1 MLTSELKA
9 EIFRLFF
16 AEHYTMNSIADT
28 LGVHHDT
35 VQSAINLRGQSRCL
49 RPMRESMLRPYI
61 SVIEDRLAETPKLRS
76 TRLIQI
82 LRDYG
87 YQGSISLL
95 RLKVAE
101 LRPKYKRAFESI
113 TYFPAEQAQVD
124 WASFGTIRV
133 GRGERKMSCFVMTL
147 CYSRATYAVFT
158 YDQTLESFLRGHIRA
173 FRYFRGIPR
182 ILLYDNL
189 KAAVVDRQ
197 GTQVRF
203 NPTLLEMAGH
213 YCFHPRACNVRSGWE
228 KGRVERTIRYIRDN
242 FLAARQFR
250 DIDDANGQL
259 SAWLDGV
266 CNVRLWPG
274 DRSKTVRAMWDE
286 ERERL
291 LPLPENDFATEDVGP
306 CRPSK
311 ICYVR
316 YDGNDYSVPFQY
328 VGEIL
333 TLIAGEHEIRI
344 IDGSRELAHHVRSY
358 SKGERIRND
367 AHFIGIHEQKPRAAS
382 TSRRADLIAQIPQ
395 AERLYE
401 MMFDS
406 GITTGLQT
414 TKLFKMLEVYGKD
427 ALAVAISEAIAR
439 NMARASA
446 VAQILERRDGKRRD
460 PVPLPVILP
469 NHSIAGATTVS
480 PHSLA
485 TYDAISASNKGAE
498 ACQLN

>member
-9 EIFRLFF
+9 EIFHLFF
-16 AEHYTMNSIADT
+16 AEHHTMNSIAET
-28 LGVHHDT
+28 LGIHHDT
-35 VQSAINLRGQSRCL
+35 VQSAIDLRGRPRCL
-49 RPMRESMLRPYI
+49 KPMRESMLRPYL
-61 SVIEDRLAETPKLRS
+61 SVIEDRLTKTPKLRA

-124 WASFGTIRV
+124 WASFGTIRA
-133 GRGERKMSCFVMTL
+133 GRGERKLSCFVMTL

-173 FRYFRGIPR
+173 FRYFQGIPR

-203 NPTLLEMAGH
+203 NSTLLDMAGH

-242 FLAARQFR
+242 FFAARQFR

-259 SAWLDGV
+259 STWLDGV
-266 CNVRLWPG
+266 CNVRPWPS
-274 DRSKTVRAMWDE
+274 DRGRSVQEMWRG

-291 LPLPENDFATEDVGP
+291 LPLPQNDFATDDVGP

-344 IDGSRELAHHVRSY
+344 IDGSQELARHVRSY
-358 SKGERIRND
+358 SKGEKIRNET
-367 AHFIGIHEQKPRAAS
+367 HFTGIHEQKPQAAS
-382 TSRRADLIAQIPQ
+382 TSRRADLIAQIPE
-395 AERLYE
+395 AEKFYE

-406 GITTGLQT
+406 GIVTGLQT
-414 TKLFKMLEVYGKD
+414 TKLFKMLEVYGKE
-427 ALAVAISEAIAR
+427 ALTEAIGEAISGK
-439 NMARASA
+439 MARASA

-460 PVPLPVILP
+460 LDFGHKLR
-469 NHSIAGATTVS
+469 
-480 PHSLA
+480 LF
-485 TYDAISASNKGAE
+485 
-498 ACQLN
+498 